1 MRVPFLPLV
10 LVLLGGCSTSPERP
24 LSPNGFL
31 GRDLDQPLPK
41 PALPFVDSRGG
52 RYDLVDATDGKVT
65 LLFFGYT
72 NCPDICPVHLAN
84 IAAVLKRMPDAIQ
97 REVRVV
103 FITAD
108 PARDTLA
115 RLGPWVRGFHRD
127 FVGLTGEQ
135 WAIDS
140 AQRLLGLVPAVLDTV
155 SRGREDYLVGHAG
168 QVIAFTRDGMARV
181 QYPFG
186 TRQRDWA
193 EDLPRL
199 IAWPEAP

>member
-1 MRVPFLPLV
+1 MRRAILLPLAL
-10 LVLLGGCSTSPERP
+10 LVACTAAPERP
-24 LSPNGFL
+24 RSPDGFL
-31 GRDLDQPLPK
+31 GAELPEPLPK
-41 PALPFVDSRGG
+41 PDVPFVDSRGAP
-52 RYDLVDATDGKVT
+52 YDFVTATEGTVT

-84 IAAVLKRMPDAIQ
+84 IAAVLKRLPDAVQ

-103 FITAD
+103 FVTAD
-108 PARDTLA
+108 PARDSLP
-115 RLGPWVRGFHRD
+115 RLHAWVKGFNRD
-127 FVGLTGEQ
+127 FIGLTGEP

-140 AQRLLGLVPAVLDTV
+140 AQRTLGLVPAVLDTT
-155 SRGREDYLVGHAG
+155 RGRREDYLVGHAG
-168 QVIAFTRDGMARV
+168 QVLAFTKDGMARV

-199 IAWPEAP
+199 IAWPDAP